1 MSRLRRFRYFEQ
13 CCSLSKSPRIAV
25 HQHHQNHPFAYQNL
39 KTLFRPYPKMQWR
52 ELIFF
57 KFAAKWVKVFSHVTE
72 WSASSRIVLQ
82 HHILNYAKIQKTYF
96 IWGPLFDLTM
106 SHTPHFVG
114 ITAKRMSYIKLFFFS
129 AFLKLST
136 MSAKEIG
143 KSDEN
148 SFPCTQG
155 VSVGK
160 HIHYSCK
167 QNK

>member
-1 MSRLRRFRYFEQ
+1 MSRNKKMHREERMIEEISIFWAMLFSLEESTNCRAPTSPKPSI
-13 CCSLSKSPRIAV
+13 CLSKLENLNSTLSKDAV
-25 HQHHQNHPFAYQNL
+25 KRTH
-39 KTLFRPYPKMQWR
+39 
-52 ELIFF
+52 FF
-57 KFAAKWVKVFSHVTE
+57 KICGKWAKVFSHVTE

-129 AFLKLST
+129 TFLKLST
-136 MSAKEIG
+136 MSAEEIG
-143 KSDEN
+143 KCDEN

-155 VSVGK
+155 VSGW
-160 HIHYSCK
+160 
-167 QNK
+167 